1 MNHLWGGGA
10 VLFFLLS
17 KYQNIGRIIINDVNP
32 ALINCYKQIKHHHL
46 ALIREL
52 SKLQD
57 AYYSLDNI
65 EQKSDLYYSN
75 RNEYN
80 LIPVK
85 KRSNI
90 NAAALF
96 LFLNKN
102 CFNGLYR
109 ENKQGKF
116 NVPFGKHFHP
126 TICDKDVIISVHE
139 ALQKV
144 EILCGEYTAV
154 KDYIKWDEYN
164 FFYFDPPYRPLLGSL
179 NFKQYTMNNFD
190 DPQQEELKLFCDEI
204 NGKGG
209 KFLLS
214 NSDSE
219 TEPGISYFEYLYAE
233 YNLQRITSK
242 RTINAFKPGE
252 KTLSEVLI
260 KNY

>member
-1 MNHLWGGGA
+1 MAKPFVKWAGGKGKILPVIEKNLPSDFNEQQTITYIEPFVGGGA

-17 KYQNIGRIIINDVNP
+17 KYQNIGRIIINDINP

-126 TICDKDVIISVHE
+126 TICDK
-139 ALQKV
+139 
-144 EILCGEYTAV
+144 
-154 KDYIKWDEYN
+154 
-164 FFYFDPPYRPLLGSL
+164 
-179 NFKQYTMNNFD
+179 
-190 DPQQEELKLFCDEI
+190 
-204 NGKGG
+204 
-209 KFLLS
+209 
-214 NSDSE
+214 
-219 TEPGISYFEYLYAE
+219 
-233 YNLQRITSK
+233 
-242 RTINAFKPGE
+242 
-252 KTLSEVLI
+252 
-260 KNY
+260 